1 MRDEVKDKNL
11 KLQIKLDDETSKG
24 MYVNLALVNHT
35 QGEFTIDA
43 MYVQPQQPLANV
55 RARLISSPHHTKRL
69 LRALQENVRKYE
81 ERFGP
86 IELQGPDP
94 ADQLL
99 Q

>member
-1 MRDEVKDKNL
+1 MSEREL
-11 KLQIKLDDETSKG
+11 KLQIKLDDDTAKG
-24 MYVNLALVNHT
+24 VYVNLALVNHT

-55 RARLISSPHHTKRL
+55 RSRLISSPHHTKRL
-69 LRALQENVRKYE
+69 MHALQENIRKYE

-94 ADQLL
+94 AQLL

>member
-69 LRALQENVRKYE
+69 LRALQPAY
-81 ERFGP
+81 GP
-86 IELQGPDP
+86 IGNLGKYCCS
-94 ADQLL
+94 ARFSCASAC
-99 Q
+99 

>member
-1 MRDEVKDKNL
+1 MTEREL
-11 KLQIKLDDETSKG
+11 KLQIKLDDDTSKG

-69 LRALQENVRKYE
+69 MRALQENVRKYE

-86 IELQGPDP
+86 IELHGPDP

>member
-43 MYVQPQQPLANV
+43 MYVQPQHPLEEP
-55 RARLISSPHHTKRL
+55 LLLLKRKVI
-69 LRALQENVRKYE
+69 LQYS
-81 ERFGP
+81 
-86 IELQGPDP
+86 
-94 ADQLL
+94 
-99 Q
+99 